1 MTQPSTL
8 KGWLSERNV
17 ENVELIV
24 SDMAGIAR
32 GKIQPTSLLKAK
44 DIKLPIAIF
53 CQTIDSQFYMSR
65 ENVVDSDMFLQ
76 PDAATLR
83 LVPWSA
89 GTTASVLMDCYDIKG
104 KTVEESPRMVLRRI
118 VEKYEGRGWVPVVA
132 PEVEFYLARLGPDHA
147 DESPDDEAELQLDGH
162 VDGYGIDGMHD
173 LGDFFEQL
181 SAHCRIQDI
190 ALEGFSQELGPGQF
204 EVNFH
209 YGPPVKLADDVFHFK
224 RTIRRVA
231 HEHGLRVTFLA
242 KPVMGGSGSSMHIH
256 QSVYNDRGENL
267 FVKQDGSNSELFEYF
282 LGGLQ
287 KYLREAI
294 LMFAPYANSYRRFLN
309 YISSPV
315 NLEWGVDNRTVG
327 LRIPVSDPQA
337 RRIENRLA
345 GSDVNPYLVIAGSL
359 ACGYLGM
366 TEKLPPRPPVEG
378 SAYELPFAL
387 HRHLYEALDAFR
399 DSVALRN
406 ILGNE
411 FVTVYSKVKEMEY
424 RMFQSRLTD
433 WERNELSHIV

>member
-1 MTQPSTL
+1 MQ
-8 KGWLSERNV
+8 GWLAERNV

-24 SDMAGIAR
+24 SDMAGIAC
-32 GKIQPTSLLKAK
+32 GKIQPTAFLKSK

-53 CQTIDSQFYMSR
+53 ARTIDSDFYMSR

-76 PDAATLR
+76 PDVSTLR
-83 LVPWSA
+83 LVPWSSA
-89 GTTASVLMDCYDIKG
+89 TTASVLMDCYDTKG

-118 VEKYEGRGWVPVVA
+118 VEKYEARGWVPVIA
-132 PEVEFYLARLGPDHA
+132 PEVEFYLATCTPEHA
-147 DESPDDEAELQLDGH
+147 DQSADENAELQLDGH
-162 VDGYGIDGMHD
+162 VDGYGIEGLHD

-181 SAHCRIQDI
+181 TAQCRIQDI
-190 ALEGFSQELGPGQF
+190 ALEGISQELGPGQF

-209 YGPPVKLADDVFHFK
+209 YGAPVKLADDVFHFK

-231 HEHGLRVTFLA
+231 HEHGLQLTFLA
-242 KPVMGGSGSSMHIH
+242 KPVTDGSGSSMHIH
-256 QSVYNDRGENL
+256 QSIYNDRGENL
-267 FVKQDGSNSELFEYF
+267 FVKPDGSNSELFEYF

-287 KYLREAI
+287 TYMRDAL

-309 YISSPV
+309 HFSSPV

-327 LRIPVSDPQA
+327 LRVPLSDA
-337 RRIENRLA
+337 ESRRVENRLA

-359 ACGYLGM
+359 ACGFLGM
-366 TEKLPPRPPVEG
+366 TEKLAPRPAVEG
-378 SAYELPFAL
+378 SAYDLPFAL

-399 DSVALRN
+399 DSEALRN
-406 ILGNE
+406 IFGEE
-411 FVTVYSKVKEMEY
+411 FVTVYAKVKEMEY

-433 WERNELSHIV
+433 WERNELAFIV

>member
-1 MTQPSTL
+1 MTQPATL
-8 KGWLSERNV
+8 KGWLADRNV

-32 GKIQPTSLLKAK
+32 GKIQPAASLKSK

-53 CQTIDSQFYMSR
+53 ARTIDSQFYMPQ
-65 ENVVDSDMFLQ
+65 ENVADSDMFLE
-76 PDAATLR
+76 PDVSTVR
-83 LVPWSA
+83 LVPWSSA
-89 GTTASVLMDCYDIKG
+89 TTASVLMDCYDKEG

-118 VEKYEGRGWVPVVA
+118 VEKYEARGWVPVVA
-132 PEVEFYLARLGPDHA
+132 PEVEFYLAKLPPDHTA
-147 DESPDDEAELQLDGH
+147 EASEDDTEFQLDGH
-162 VDGYGIDGMHD
+162 VDAYGIEGLHD
-173 LGDFFEQL
+173 LQDFFEQL
-181 SAHCRIQDI
+181 SAHCRVQDI
-190 ALEGFSQELGPGQF
+190 ALDGVSQELGPGQF

-209 YGPPVKLADDVFHFK
+209 YGSPVKLADDVFHFK

-231 HEHGLRVTFLA
+231 YDHGLRVTFLA
-242 KPVMGGSGSSMHIH
+242 KPVEVGSGSSMHIH
-256 QSVYNDRGENL
+256 QSLYNDRGDNL
-267 FVKQDGSNSELFEYF
+267 FVSSDGSNSELFEYF

-287 KYLREAI
+287 TYMRDAL

-309 YISSPV
+309 FFSSPV

-327 LRIPVSDPQA
+327 LRIPVSEA
-337 RRIENRLA
+337 ESRRIENRLA

-366 TEKLPPRPPVEG
+366 TEKLAPRPPVEG
-378 SAYELPFAL
+378 SAYEVPFAL

-406 ILGNE
+406 IFGEE
-411 FVTVYSKVKEMEY
+411 FVTVYSKVKEMEE
-424 RMFQSRLTD
+424 RVFQSRLTD
-433 WERNELSHIV
+433 WERNELAHIV